1 MFFQLVK
8 NNYAQESMRVA
19 SKLSEVARQEGLFCG
34 DPQTP
39 IVHNVPSPMTPAGG
53 YSSDL
58 HIDPKTGIFVKQE
71 PLEPVPDDAENFLG
85 SSDNNVD
92 SKFAA
97 ALSRVEVSLKSGS
110 IKQESVAADQTDPAL
125 LMPPP
130 SGPPPHRKKNS
141 KSSKNKIFKC
151 CECHRAFKKVQKLVK
166 HVERKHSSKKKQK
179 SAAINQSQI
188 LQHQVNQEQQN
199 VEQQLQHQHQ
209 QVQQVEPLE
218 IPMEQHLEEPSDVI
232 IKTESPETLRDVAP
246 GEKASL
252 KLTPMGCPDCNLIF
266 SAKDEMMR
274 HFAQE
279 PHKLAE
285 GISINRCPGT

>member
-1 MFFQLVK
+1 M
-8 NNYAQESMRVA
+8 A
-19 SKLSEVARQEGLFCG
+19 SKLSEAARQEGLFSD

-71 PLEPVPDDAENFLG
+71 PLEPVPDDTENFLG
-85 SSDNNVD
+85 SSANNVE
-92 SKFAA
+92 SEFAA

-110 IKQESVAADQTDPAL
+110 IKQESVLADQTDPAL

-166 HVERKHSSKKKQK
+166 HVERKHSSKNKLK
-179 SAAINQSQI
+179 SAAVRQSQI
-188 LQHQVNQEQQN
+188 LQQLANHEQQQ
-199 VEQQLQHQHQ
+199 VQQQQQQQQAQLQHQ

-218 IPMEQHLEEPSDVI
+218 IQMEQHLKEPCDVI
-232 IKTESPETLRDVAP
+232 IKTESPETLRDVAA

-252 KLTPMGCPDCNLIF
+252 KLTPMGCPDCSLIF

-285 GISINRCPGT
+285 GISINRCPGTVFSNP